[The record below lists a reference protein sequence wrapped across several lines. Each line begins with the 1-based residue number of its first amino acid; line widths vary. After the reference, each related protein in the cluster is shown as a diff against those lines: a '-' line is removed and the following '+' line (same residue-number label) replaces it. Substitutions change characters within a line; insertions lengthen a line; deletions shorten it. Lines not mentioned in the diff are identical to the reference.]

1 LKQETTTLTKLIAGV
16 CCLPKSGSQ
25 SGNAG
30 LGNDPASGKIGTAI
44 QFANAAEF
52 HPLL

>member
-1 LKQETTTLTKLIAGV
+1 LQEFVACQNLGV
-16 CCLPKSGSQ
+16 KVEMQ
-25 SGNAG
+25 D